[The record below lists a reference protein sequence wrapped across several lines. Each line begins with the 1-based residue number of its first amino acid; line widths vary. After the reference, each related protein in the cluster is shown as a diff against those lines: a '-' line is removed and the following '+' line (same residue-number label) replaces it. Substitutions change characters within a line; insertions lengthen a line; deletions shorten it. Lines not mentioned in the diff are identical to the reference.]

1 MPGHF
6 AYCVSVGGLWMLTRS
21 VGVELGPHGI
31 CVVNID
37 CGAVATPINEATMN
51 EATMN
56 DPAKM
61 KTRDAAIPLGWMASP
76 QDIAEV
82 VVFLGCEQGGYMTA
96 TTVFLDGGMQGRVCL

>member
-31 CVVNID
+31 RVVNIGR
-37 CGAVATPINEATMN
+37 GAVATPINEATMN
-51 EATMN
+51 
-56 DPAKM
+56 DPVKM
-61 KTRDAAIPLGWMASP
+61 KARDAAIPLGWLASP